1 MISVVSSCLAS
12 YWKSLQHSSPLLS
25 MSQAEAE
32 LRVREQETINN
43 LQSVSLT
50 TSRMDTKQ
58 YVLMCVCVC
67 VCVIN
72 TIELYI
78 TQPGIFH

>member
-58 YVLMCVCVC
+58 YVLVCVC
-67 VCVIN
+67 LSV
-72 TIELYI
+72 LL
-78 TQPGIFH
+78 TQ

>member
-1 MISVVSSCLAS
+1 
-12 YWKSLQHSSPLLS
+12 

-58 YVLMCVCVC
+58 QG
-67 VCVIN
+67 
-72 TIELYI
+72 TISTEVWGKAVFYFSLYTI
-78 TQPGIFH
+78 SSRHPIIVYFAAIVTFTALIMHI

>member
-1 MISVVSSCLAS
+1 MFQCCKENSLIIGIIFLPPLAA
-12 YWKSLQHSSPLLS
+12 YWKSLQQSSALLS

-58 YVLMCVCVC
+58 YVVCV
-67 VCVIN
+67 
-72 TIELYI
+72 
-78 TQPGIFH
+78 

>member
-1 MISVVSSCLAS
+1 
-12 YWKSLQHSSPLLS
+12 

-58 YVLMCVCVC
+58 YVPCVLIIQLR
-67 VCVIN
+67 VIHDPAWYVSL
-72 TIELYI
+72 TAFVL
-78 TQPGIFH
+78 PGLSA